1 MENQSLTVHEAASS
15 FAEMIDQIEVDTP
28 AEQEEVV
35 QETTETSEE
44 EQSEELQ
51 DESEEVSEDEVEGE
65 EEEAEEEAPEPEKY
79 IVKVDGKE
87 LEVTKEELIRG
98 YQREADYTRKT
109 QKLAE
114 ERRMVESEFQQ
125 VRGERQQ
132 YAQVLG
138 QLEQKLRE
146 LTPPEPDWEQLEK
159 QDPTEYARQ
168 WTNHQRRQQQQA
180 AVYAEQARLH
190 QLQQAEQAKAMQER
204 LLEEANRVKELIPEW
219 RSPEKAKEDGKAILE
234 YGQKLGFSEQ
244 ELGNV
249 TDARAL
255 VALYK
260 AWKFDQMMSKKPE
273 LQAKIKKAPR
283 MATPG
288 SANTV
293 SPKNSELKSAKQRL
307 ANTGRVKD
315 AAALFEKFI

>member
-15 FAEMIDQIEVDTP
+15 FADMLDPIEVDST

-35 QETTETSEE
+35 EETTEPSEVE
-44 EQSEELQ
+44 ESEELQ
-51 DESEEVSEDEVEGE
+51 DESEEATEDEVEGD
-65 EEEAEEEAPEPEKY
+65 EEEAEEVEPEPEKFT
-79 IVKVDGKE
+79 VKVDGKE
-87 LEVTKEELIRG
+87 LEVTKDELLRG

-114 ERRMVESEFQQ
+114 ERRMVESEFEQ
-125 VRGERQQ
+125 VRVEREQ

-138 QLEQKLRE
+138 QLQQKLQE
-146 LTPPEPDWEQLEK
+146 MTPQEPNWEQLEK

-180 AVYAEQARLH
+180 AIAAEQMRLS
-190 QLQQAEQAKAMQER
+190 QMQQAEQTKAMQER

-219 RSPEKAKEDGKAILE
+219 RSPERAKEDGKALIE

-249 TDARAL
+249 TDSRAL

-293 SPKNSELKSAKQRL
+293 TPKNSELKSAKQRL
-307 ANTGRVKD
+307 ASTGRVKD

>member
-15 FAEMIDQIEVDTP
+15 FADMLDPIEVDSA

-35 QETTETSEE
+35 EETTEPSEVE
-44 EQSEELQ
+44 ESEELQ
-51 DESEEVSEDEVEGE
+51 DESEEATEDEVEGD
-65 EEEAEEEAPEPEKY
+65 EEEAEEVEPEPEKFT
-79 IVKVDGKE
+79 VKVDGKE
-87 LEVTKEELIRG
+87 LEVTKEELLRG

-114 ERRMVESEFQQ
+114 ERRMVESEFEQ
-125 VRGERQQ
+125 VRVEREQ

-138 QLEQKLRE
+138 QLQQKLQE
-146 LTPPEPDWEQLEK
+146 MTPQEPNWEQLEK

-180 AVYAEQARLH
+180 AIAAEQMRLN
-190 QLQQAEQAKAMQER
+190 QMQQAEQAKAMQER
-204 LLEEANRVKELIPEW
+204 LLDEANRVKELIPEW
-219 RSPEKAKEDGKAILE
+219 RSPERAKEDGKALIE

-293 SPKNSELKSAKQRL
+293 TPKNSELKSAKQRL
-307 ANTGRVKD
+307 ANTGSVKD

>member
-1 MENQSLTVHEAASS
+1 MENQSLTVHQAASS
-15 FAEMIDQIEVDTP
+15 FADLIDPVEVDTP

-35 QETTETSEE
+35 EETAETSEE
-44 EQSEELQ
+44 EPTEELQ
-51 DESEEVSEDEVEGE
+51 DESAEVTEDEVEGE

-87 LEVTKEELIRG
+87 LEVTKDELLRG

-114 ERRMVESEFQQ
+114 ERRQVESEFQQ
-125 VRGERQQ
+125 VRVERDQ
-132 YAQVLG
+132 YAQILG
-138 QLEQKLRE
+138 QLQQKLQE
-146 LTPPEPDWEQLEK
+146 LTPQEPDWEQLEK

-180 AVYAEQARLH
+180 AIAAEQIRLQ
-190 QLQQAEQAKAMQER
+190 QLQQAEQTKAMQER

-219 RSPEKAKEDGKAILE
+219 RSPERAKEDGKALIE

-307 ANTGRVKD
+307 ATTGRVKD

>member
-1 MENQSLTVHEAASS
+1 MENQSLSVHEAASS
-15 FAEMIDQIEVDTP
+15 FADMLDPIEVDTP

-35 QETTETSEE
+35 EETTQTSEVE
-44 EQSEELQ
+44 ESEELQ
-51 DESEEVSEDEVEGE
+51 DDSEEASEDDVEGD

-87 LEVTKEELIRG
+87 LEVTKDELLRG

-114 ERRMVESEFQQ
+114 ERRMVESEFEQ
-125 VRGERQQ
+125 VRVEREQ
-132 YAQVLG
+132 YSQVLG
-138 QLEQKLRE
+138 QLQQKLQE
-146 LTPPEPDWEQLEK
+146 MTPQEPNWEQLEK

-180 AVYAEQARLH
+180 AIAAEQIRLT
-190 QLQQAEQAKAMQER
+190 QMQQAEQQRAMQER

-219 RSPEKAKEDGKAILE
+219 RSPERAKEDGKALVE

-249 TDARAL
+249 TDSRAL

-260 AWKFDQMMSKKPE
+260 AWKFDQMMSKRPE

-293 SPKNSELKSAKQRL
+293 SPKNSEVKNAKQRL
-307 ANTGRVKD
+307 ASTGSVKD

>member
-1 MENQSLTVHEAASS
+1 MENQSLTVHQAASS
-15 FAEMIDQIEVDTP
+15 FADLIDPVEVDTP

-35 QETTETSEE
+35 EETAETSEE
-44 EQSEELQ
+44 EPTEELQ
-51 DESEEVSEDEVEGE
+51 DESAEVTEDEVEGE

-87 LEVTKEELIRG
+87 LEVTKDELLRG

-114 ERRMVESEFQQ
+114 ERRQVESEFQQ
-125 VRGERQQ
+125 VRVERDQ
-132 YAQVLG
+132 YAQILG
-138 QLEQKLRE
+138 QLQQKLQE
-146 LTPPEPDWEQLEK
+146 LTPQEPDWEQLEK

-180 AVYAEQARLH
+180 AIAAEQIRLQ
-190 QLQQAEQAKAMQER
+190 QLQQAEQTKAMQER

-219 RSPEKAKEDGKAILE
+219 RSPERAKEDGKALIE

-260 AWKFDQMMSKKPE
+260 AWKFDQIMSKKPE

-307 ANTGRVKD
+307 ATTGRVKD

>member
-15 FAEMIDQIEVDTP
+15 FADLIDPIEVDTP

-35 QETTETSEE
+35 EETAQTSEE
-44 EQSEELQ
+44 EPTEELQ
-51 DESEEVSEDEVEGE
+51 DESEEVTEDEVEGE
-65 EEEAEEEAPEPEKY
+65 EEEADEEAPEPEKY

-87 LEVTKEELIRG
+87 LEVTKDELLRG

-114 ERRMVESEFQQ
+114 ERRLVESEFQQ
-125 VRGERQQ
+125 VRVERDQ
-132 YAQVLG
+132 YAQILG
-138 QLEQKLRE
+138 QLQQKLHE
-146 LTPPEPDWEQLEK
+146 LTPQEPDWEQLEK

-180 AVYAEQARLH
+180 AIAAEQIRLQ
-190 QLQQAEQAKAMQER
+190 QLQQAEQTKAMQER

-219 RSPEKAKEDGKAILE
+219 RSPDRAKEDGKALIE

-293 SPKNSELKSAKQRL
+293 SPKNSELRSAKQRL
-307 ANTGRVKD
+307 ATTGRVKD

>member
-1 MENQSLTVHEAASS
+1 MENQSLTVHEAANSL
-15 FAEMIDQIEVDTP
+15 ADLIDPVEVDTP
-28 AEQEEVV
+28 AEPEEVV
-35 QETTETSEE
+35 EETAESSEE
-44 EQSEELQ
+44 EPTEELQ
-51 DESEEVSEDEVEGE
+51 DDTEEVSEDEVEGD

-87 LEVTKEELIRG
+87 LEVTKDELIRG

-114 ERRMVESEFQQ
+114 ERRQVESEFQQ
-125 VRGERQQ
+125 VRVERDQ

-138 QLEQKLRE
+138 QLQQKLQE
-146 LTPPEPDWEQLEK
+146 LTPQEPDWEQLEK

-180 AVYAEQARLH
+180 AIAAEQIRLQ

-219 RSPEKAKEDGKAILE
+219 RSPERAKEDGKALIE

-307 ANTGRVKD
+307 ASTGSVKD

>member
-15 FAEMIDQIEVDTP
+15 FADLIDPIEVDTP

-35 QETTETSEE
+35 EETTETSEE

-87 LEVTKEELIRG
+87 LEVTKEELLRG

-125 VRGERQQ
+125 VRGEREQ

-180 AVYAEQARLH
+180 AVYAEQARLM
-190 QLQQAEQAKAMQER
+190 QLQQAEQTKAMQER
-204 LLEEANRVKELIPEW
+204 LLDEANRVKELIPEW
-219 RSPEKAKEDGKAILE
+219 RSPERAKEDGKALIE
-234 YGQKLGFSEQ
+234 YGQRLGFSEH

-307 ANTGRVKD
+307 ANSGRVKD

>member
-1 MENQSLTVHEAASS
+1 MENQSLSVHEAANS
-15 FAEMIDQIEVDTP
+15 FAEMLDPIEVDTP

-35 QETTETSEE
+35 EETTEPSEVE
-44 EQSEELQ
+44 ESEELQ
-51 DESEEVSEDEVEGE
+51 DESEEATEDEVEGD

-87 LEVTKEELIRG
+87 LEVTKEELLRG

-114 ERRMVESEFQQ
+114 ERRMVESEFEQ
-125 VRGERQQ
+125 VRVEREQ

-138 QLEQKLRE
+138 QLQQKLQE
-146 LTPPEPDWEQLEK
+146 MTPQEPNWEQLEK

-180 AVYAEQARLH
+180 AIAAEQIRLS
-190 QLQQAEQAKAMQER
+190 QMQQVEQTKAMQER

-219 RSPEKAKEDGKAILE
+219 RSPERAKEDGKALIE
-234 YGQKLGFSEQ
+234 YGQQLGFSEQ

-249 TDARAL
+249 TDSRAL

-307 ANTGRVKD
+307 ASTGSVKD

>member
-15 FAEMIDQIEVDTP
+15 FADMLDPIEVDST

-35 QETTETSEE
+35 EETTEPSEVE
-44 EQSEELQ
+44 ESEELQ
-51 DESEEVSEDEVEGE
+51 DESEEATEDEVEGD
-65 EEEAEEEAPEPEKY
+65 EEEAEEVEPEPEKFT
-79 IVKVDGKE
+79 VKVDGKE
-87 LEVTKEELIRG
+87 LEVTKDELLRG

-114 ERRMVESEFQQ
+114 ERRMVESEFEQ
-125 VRGERQQ
+125 VRVEREQ

-138 QLEQKLRE
+138 QLQQKLQE
-146 LTPPEPDWEQLEK
+146 MTPQEPNWEQLEK

-180 AVYAEQARLH
+180 AIAAEQIRLSQMH
-190 QLQQAEQAKAMQER
+190 QAEQAKVMQER
-204 LLEEANRVKELIPEW
+204 LLGEANRVKELIPEW
-219 RSPEKAKEDGKAILE
+219 RSPERAKEDGKALIE

-249 TDARAL
+249 TDSRAL

-293 SPKNSELKSAKQRL
+293 TPKNSELKSAKQRL
-307 ANTGRVKD
+307 ASTGRVKD

>member
-1 MENQSLTVHEAASS
+1 MENQSLSVHEAANS
-15 FAEMIDQIEVDTP
+15 FAEMLDPIEVDTP

-35 QETTETSEE
+35 EETTEPSEVE
-44 EQSEELQ
+44 ESEELQ
-51 DESEEVSEDEVEGE
+51 DESEEATEDEVEGD

-87 LEVTKEELIRG
+87 LEVTKEELLRG

-114 ERRMVESEFQQ
+114 ERRMVESEFEQ
-125 VRGERQQ
+125 VRVEREQ

-138 QLEQKLRE
+138 QLQQKLQE
-146 LTPPEPDWEQLEK
+146 MTPQEPNWEQLEK

-180 AVYAEQARLH
+180 AIAAEQIRLS
-190 QLQQAEQAKAMQER
+190 QMRQVEQTKAMQER

-219 RSPEKAKEDGKAILE
+219 RSPERAKEDGKALIE
-234 YGQKLGFSEQ
+234 YGQQLGFSEQ

-249 TDARAL
+249 TDSRAL

-307 ANTGRVKD
+307 ASTGSVKD

>member
-15 FAEMIDQIEVDTP
+15 FADMLDPIEVDSA

-35 QETTETSEE
+35 EETTEPSEVE
-44 EQSEELQ
+44 ESEELQ
-51 DESEEVSEDEVEGE
+51 DESEESTEDEVEGD
-65 EEEAEEEAPEPEKY
+65 EEEAEEVEPEPEKFT
-79 IVKVDGKE
+79 VKVDGKE
-87 LEVTKEELIRG
+87 LEVTKDELLRG

-114 ERRMVESEFQQ
+114 ERRMVESEFEQ
-125 VRGERQQ
+125 VRVEREQ

-138 QLEQKLRE
+138 QLQQKLHE
-146 LTPPEPDWEQLEK
+146 MTPQEPNWEQLEK

-180 AVYAEQARLH
+180 AIAAEQIRLSQMH
-190 QLQQAEQAKAMQER
+190 QAEQAKVMQER
-204 LLEEANRVKELIPEW
+204 LLGEANRVKELIPEW
-219 RSPEKAKEDGKAILE
+219 RSPERAKEDGKALIE

-249 TDARAL
+249 TDSRAL

-293 SPKNSELKSAKQRL
+293 TPKNSELKSAKQRL
-307 ANTGRVKD
+307 ASTGRVKD

>member
-1 MENQSLTVHEAASS
+1 MENQSLSVHEAASS
-15 FAEMIDQIEVDTP
+15 FADMLDPIEVDSA

-35 QETTETSEE
+35 EETTEPSEVE
-44 EQSEELQ
+44 ESEELQ
-51 DESEEVSEDEVEGE
+51 DESEEATEDEVEGD
-65 EEEAEEEAPEPEKY
+65 EEEAEEVEPEPEKFT
-79 IVKVDGKE
+79 VKVDGKE
-87 LEVTKEELIRG
+87 LEVTKEELLRG

-114 ERRMVESEFQQ
+114 ERRMVESEFEQ
-125 VRGERQQ
+125 VRVEREQ

-138 QLEQKLRE
+138 QLQQKLQE
-146 LTPPEPDWEQLEK
+146 MTPQEPNWEQLEK

-180 AVYAEQARLH
+180 AIAAEQMRLS
-190 QLQQAEQAKAMQER
+190 QMQQAEQAKAMQER

-219 RSPEKAKEDGKAILE
+219 RSPERAKEDGKALIE

-293 SPKNSELKSAKQRL
+293 TPKNSELKSAKQRL
-307 ANTGRVKD
+307 ASTGSVKD

>member
-1 MENQSLTVHEAASS
+1 MENQSLSVHEAASS
-15 FAEMIDQIEVDTP
+15 FADMLDPIEVDT
-28 AEQEEVV
+28 AAGQEEVV
-35 QETTETSEE
+35 EETTEPSEV

-51 DESEEVSEDEVEGE
+51 DDSDEATEDEVEGE
-65 EEEAEEEAPEPEKY
+65 EEEAEEGAPEPDKFV
-79 IVKVDGKE
+79 VKVDGKE
-87 LEVTKEELIRG
+87 LEVTKDELLRG

-114 ERRMVESEFQQ
+114 ERRTVESEFQQ
-125 VRGERQQ
+125 VRGEREQ
-132 YAQVLG
+132 YANILG

-146 LTPPEPDWEQLEK
+146 FTPAEPDWEQLEK

-168 WTNHQRRQQQQA
+168 WTNQQRRQQQQA
-180 AVYAEQARLH
+180 AIYAEQARLM
-190 QLQQAEQAKAMQER
+190 QLQQAEQQKSMQEQ
-204 LLEEANRVKELIPEW
+204 LLEEASKIKDMIPEW
-219 RSPEKAKEDGKAILE
+219 RSPEKAKEEGKALIE

-249 TDARAL
+249 TDSRAL

-260 AWKFDQMMSKKPE
+260 AWKFDQMMSKRPE

-288 SANTV
+288 STNTV
-293 SPKNSELKSAKQRL
+293 SPKGSELKNAKQRL
-307 ANTGRVKD
+307 ATSGSVKD

>member
-15 FAEMIDQIEVDTP
+15 FADLIDPIEVDTP

-35 QETTETSEE
+35 EETAQTSEE
-44 EQSEELQ
+44 EPTEELQ
-51 DESEEVSEDEVEGE
+51 DESEEVTEDEVEGE
-65 EEEAEEEAPEPEKY
+65 EEEADEEAPEPEKY

-87 LEVTKEELIRG
+87 LEVTKDELLRG

-114 ERRMVESEFQQ
+114 ERRLVESEFQQ
-125 VRGERQQ
+125 VRVERDQ
-132 YAQVLG
+132 YAQILG
-138 QLEQKLRE
+138 QLQQKLHE
-146 LTPPEPDWEQLEK
+146 LTPQEPDWEQLEK

-180 AVYAEQARLH
+180 AIAAEQIRL
-190 QLQQAEQAKAMQER
+190 QQMQQAEQTKAMQER

-219 RSPEKAKEDGKAILE
+219 RSPDRAKEDGKALIE

-293 SPKNSELKSAKQRL
+293 SPKNSELRSAKQRL
-307 ANTGRVKD
+307 ATTGRVKD

>member
-1 MENQSLTVHEAASS
+1 MENQSLSVHEAASS
-15 FAEMIDQIEVDTP
+15 FADMLDPIEVDST

-35 QETTETSEE
+35 EETTEPSEVE
-44 EQSEELQ
+44 ESEELQ
-51 DESEEVSEDEVEGE
+51 DESEEATEDEVEGD
-65 EEEAEEEAPEPEKY
+65 EEEAEEVEPEPEKFT
-79 IVKVDGKE
+79 VKVDGKE
-87 LEVTKEELIRG
+87 LEVTKDELLRG

-114 ERRMVESEFQQ
+114 ERRMVESEFEQ
-125 VRGERQQ
+125 VRVEREQ

-138 QLEQKLRE
+138 QLQQKLQE
-146 LTPPEPDWEQLEK
+146 MTPQEPNWEQLEK

-180 AVYAEQARLH
+180 AIAAEQMRLSQMH
-190 QLQQAEQAKAMQER
+190 QAEQAKVMQER
-204 LLEEANRVKELIPEW
+204 LLGEANRVKELIPEW
-219 RSPEKAKEDGKAILE
+219 RSPERAKEDGKALIE

-273 LQAKIKKAPR
+273 FQAKIKKAPR

-293 SPKNSELKSAKQRL
+293 TPKNSELKSAKQRL
-307 ANTGRVKD
+307 ASTGSVKD

>member
-1 MENQSLTVHEAASS
+1 MENQSLSVHEAASS
-15 FAEMIDQIEVDTP
+15 FADMLDPIEVDTA

-35 QETTETSEE
+35 EETTEQSEVD
-44 EQSEELQ
+44 QSEELQ
-51 DESEEVSEDEVEGE
+51 DDSEEATEDEVEGE
-65 EEEAEEEAPEPEKY
+65 EEESEEEAPQPEKF

-87 LEVTKEELIRG
+87 LEVTKDELLRG

-109 QKLAE
+109 QKLSE

-125 VRGERQQ
+125 VRVEREQ
-132 YAQVLG
+132 YAQILG
-138 QLEQKLRE
+138 QLQQKLYE
-146 LTPPEPDWEQLEK
+146 LTPQEPNWEQLEQ

-168 WTNHQRRQQQQA
+168 WTNHQRRQQQQGA
-180 AVYAEQARLH
+180 IVAEQMR
-190 QLQQAEQAKAMQER
+190 LQQAQQVEQTKAMQER
-204 LLEEANRVKELIPEW
+204 LLEEANRVKELIPDW
-219 RSPEKAKEDGKAILE
+219 RSPEKAKEDGKALVE

-293 SPKNSELKSAKQRL
+293 SPKGSELKNAKQRL
-307 ANTGRVKD
+307 ASTGSVKD

>member
-15 FAEMIDQIEVDTP
+15 FADMLDPIEVDST

-35 QETTETSEE
+35 EETTEPSEVE
-44 EQSEELQ
+44 ESEELQ
-51 DESEEVSEDEVEGE
+51 DESEEATEDEVEGD
-65 EEEAEEEAPEPEKY
+65 EEEAEEVEPEPEKFT
-79 IVKVDGKE
+79 VKVDGKE
-87 LEVTKEELIRG
+87 LEVTKDELLRG

-114 ERRMVESEFQQ
+114 ERRMVESEFEQ
-125 VRGERQQ
+125 VRVEREQ

-138 QLEQKLRE
+138 QLQQKLHE
-146 LTPPEPDWEQLEK
+146 MTPQEPNWEQLEK

-180 AVYAEQARLH
+180 AIAAEQIRLSQMH
-190 QLQQAEQAKAMQER
+190 QAEQAKVMQER
-204 LLEEANRVKELIPEW
+204 LLGEANRVKELIPEW
-219 RSPEKAKEDGKAILE
+219 RSPERAKEDGKALIE

-249 TDARAL
+249 TDSRAL

-293 SPKNSELKSAKQRL
+293 TPKNSELKSAKQRL
-307 ANTGRVKD
+307 ASTGRVKD

>member
-1 MENQSLTVHEAASS
+1 MENQSLSVHEAASS
-15 FAEMIDQIEVDTP
+15 FADMLDPIEVDT
-28 AEQEEVV
+28 AAGQEEVV
-35 QETTETSEE
+35 EETTEPSEV

-51 DESEEVSEDEVEGE
+51 DDSDEATEDEVEGE
-65 EEEAEEEAPEPEKY
+65 EEEAEEEAPEPDKFV
-79 IVKVDGKE
+79 VKVDGKE
-87 LEVTKEELIRG
+87 LEVTKDELLRG

-114 ERRMVESEFQQ
+114 ERRTVESEFQQ
-125 VRGERQQ
+125 VRGEREQ
-132 YAQVLG
+132 YANILG

-146 LTPPEPDWEQLEK
+146 FTPAEPDWEQLEK

-168 WTNHQRRQQQQA
+168 WTNQQRRQQQQA
-180 AVYAEQARLH
+180 AIYAEQARLM
-190 QLQQAEQAKAMQER
+190 QLQQAEQQKTMQEQ
-204 LLEEANRVKELIPEW
+204 LLEEASKIKDMIPEW
-219 RSPEKAKEDGKAILE
+219 RSPEKAKEEGKALIE

-249 TDARAL
+249 TDSRAL

-260 AWKFDQMMSKKPE
+260 AWKFDQMMSKRPE

-288 SANTV
+288 STNTV
-293 SPKNSELKSAKQRL
+293 SPKGSELKNAKQRL
-307 ANTGRVKD
+307 ATSGSVKD

>member
-1 MENQSLTVHEAASS
+1 MENQSLNVHEAASS
-15 FAEMIDQIEVDTP
+15 FADLLDPIEVDTP

-35 QETTETSEE
+35 EEATESSEE
-44 EQSEELQ
+44 EPTEELQ

-87 LEVTKEELIRG
+87 LEVTKDELLRG

-125 VRGERQQ
+125 VRVEREQ
-132 YAQVLG
+132 YANILG

-146 LTPPEPDWEQLEK
+146 LSPAEPDWEQLEK

-180 AVYAEQARLH
+180 AIYAEQARLM
-190 QLQQAEQAKAMQER
+190 QLQQAEQTKAMQER
-204 LLEEANRVKELIPEW
+204 LLDEANRVKELIPEW
-219 RSPEKAKEDGKAILE
+219 RSPDRAKEDGKALIE

-293 SPKNSELKSAKQRL
+293 SPKGSELKSAKQRL
-307 ANTGRVKD
+307 ASTGSVKD

>member
-35 QETTETSEE
+35 EETAETSEE

-87 LEVTKEELIRG
+87 LEVTKDELIRG

-125 VRGERQQ
+125 VRGEREQ

-204 LLEEANRVKELIPEW
+204 LLEEANRVKDLIPEW
-219 RSPEKAKEDGKAILE
+219 RSPEKAKEDGKALIE

>member
-15 FAEMIDQIEVDTP
+15 FADMLDPIEVDST

-35 QETTETSEE
+35 EETTEPSEVE
-44 EQSEELQ
+44 ESEELQ
-51 DESEEVSEDEVEGE
+51 DESEEATEDEVEGD
-65 EEEAEEEAPEPEKY
+65 EEEAEEVEPEPEKFT
-79 IVKVDGKE
+79 VKVDGKE
-87 LEVTKEELIRG
+87 LEVTKDELLRG

-114 ERRMVESEFQQ
+114 ERRMVESEFEQ
-125 VRGERQQ
+125 VRVEREQ

-138 QLEQKLRE
+138 QLQQKLQE
-146 LTPPEPDWEQLEK
+146 MTPQEPNWEQLEK

-180 AVYAEQARLH
+180 AIAAEQMRLSQMH
-190 QLQQAEQAKAMQER
+190 QAEQTKAMQER
-204 LLEEANRVKELIPEW
+204 LLGEANRVKELIPEW
-219 RSPEKAKEDGKAILE
+219 RSPERAKEDGKALIE

-249 TDARAL
+249 TDSRAL

-293 SPKNSELKSAKQRL
+293 TPKNSELKSAKQRL
-307 ANTGRVKD
+307 ASTGRVKD

>member
-15 FAEMIDQIEVDTP
+15 FADMLDPIEVDSA

-35 QETTETSEE
+35 EETTEPSEVE
-44 EQSEELQ
+44 ESEELQ
-51 DESEEVSEDEVEGE
+51 DESEEATEDEVEGD
-65 EEEAEEEAPEPEKY
+65 EEEAEEVEPEPEKFT
-79 IVKVDGKE
+79 VKVDGKE
-87 LEVTKEELIRG
+87 LEVTKDELLRG

-114 ERRMVESEFQQ
+114 ERRMVESEFEQ
-125 VRGERQQ
+125 VRVEREQ

-138 QLEQKLRE
+138 QLQQKLHE
-146 LTPPEPDWEQLEK
+146 MTPQEPNWEQLEK

-180 AVYAEQARLH
+180 AIAAEQIRLSQMH
-190 QLQQAEQAKAMQER
+190 QAEQAKAMQER
-204 LLEEANRVKELIPEW
+204 LLGEANRVKELIPEW
-219 RSPEKAKEDGKAILE
+219 RSPERAKEDGKALIE

-249 TDARAL
+249 TDSRAL

-293 SPKNSELKSAKQRL
+293 TPKNSELKSAKQRL
-307 ANTGRVKD
+307 ASTGSVKD

>member
-1 MENQSLTVHEAASS
+1 MENQSLSVHEAASS
-15 FAEMIDQIEVDTP
+15 FADMLDPIEVDT
-28 AEQEEVV
+28 AAGQEEVV
-35 QETTETSEE
+35 EEATEPSEV

-51 DESEEVSEDEVEGE
+51 DDSDEATEDEVEGE
-65 EEEAEEEAPEPEKY
+65 EEEAEEEAPEPDKFV
-79 IVKVDGKE
+79 VKVDGKE
-87 LEVTKEELIRG
+87 LEVTKDELLRG

-114 ERRMVESEFQQ
+114 ERRTVESEFQQ
-125 VRGERQQ
+125 VRGEREQ
-132 YAQVLG
+132 YANILG

-146 LTPPEPDWEQLEK
+146 FTPAEPDWEQLEK

-168 WTNHQRRQQQQA
+168 WTNQQRRQQQQA
-180 AVYAEQARLH
+180 AIYAEQARLM
-190 QLQQAEQAKAMQER
+190 QLQQAEQQKSMQEQ
-204 LLEEANRVKELIPEW
+204 LLEEASKIKDMIPEW
-219 RSPEKAKEDGKAILE
+219 RSPEKAKEEGKALIE

-249 TDARAL
+249 TDSRAL

-260 AWKFDQMMSKKPE
+260 AWKFDQMMSKRPE

-288 SANTV
+288 STNTV
-293 SPKNSELKSAKQRL
+293 SPKGSELKNAKQRL
-307 ANTGRVKD
+307 ATSGSVKD

>member
-1 MENQSLTVHEAASS
+1 MENQSLTVHQAASS
-15 FAEMIDQIEVDTP
+15 FADLIDPVEVDTP

-35 QETTETSEE
+35 EETAETSEE
-44 EQSEELQ
+44 EPTEELQ
-51 DESEEVSEDEVEGE
+51 DESEEVTEDEVEGE

-87 LEVTKEELIRG
+87 LEVTKDELLRG

-114 ERRMVESEFQQ
+114 ERRQVESEFQQ
-125 VRGERQQ
+125 VRVERDQ
-132 YAQVLG
+132 YAQILG
-138 QLEQKLRE
+138 QLQQKLQE
-146 LTPPEPDWEQLEK
+146 LTPQEPDWEQLEK

-180 AVYAEQARLH
+180 AIAAEQIRLQ
-190 QLQQAEQAKAMQER
+190 QLQQAEQTKAMQER

-219 RSPEKAKEDGKAILE
+219 RSPERAKEDGKALIE

-307 ANTGRVKD
+307 ATTGRVKD

>member
-1 MENQSLTVHEAASS
+1 MENQSLNVHEAASS
-15 FAEMIDQIEVDTP
+15 FADLLDPIEVDTP

-35 QETTETSEE
+35 EEATESSEE
-44 EQSEELQ
+44 EPTEELQ

-87 LEVTKEELIRG
+87 LEVTKDELLRG

-125 VRGERQQ
+125 VRVEREQ
-132 YAQVLG
+132 YANILG

-146 LTPPEPDWEQLEK
+146 LSPAEPDWEQLEK

-180 AVYAEQARLH
+180 AIYAEQARLM
-190 QLQQAEQAKAMQER
+190 QLQQAEQTKAMQER
-204 LLEEANRVKELIPEW
+204 LLDEANRVKELIPEW
-219 RSPEKAKEDGKAILE
+219 RSPERAKEDGKALIE

-293 SPKNSELKSAKQRL
+293 SPKGSELKSAKQRL
-307 ANTGRVKD
+307 ASTGSVKD

>member
-15 FAEMIDQIEVDTP
+15 FADLIDPVEVDTP

-35 QETTETSEE
+35 QETAETSEE
-44 EQSEELQ
+44 ESTEELQ

-65 EEEAEEEAPEPEKY
+65 EEEVDEEAPEPEKY

-87 LEVTKEELIRG
+87 LEVTKDELLRG

-125 VRGERQQ
+125 VRVERDQ
-132 YAQVLG
+132 YAQILG
-138 QLEQKLRE
+138 QLQQKLHE
-146 LTPPEPDWEQLEK
+146 LTPQEPDWEQLEK

-180 AVYAEQARLH
+180 AIAAEQIR
-190 QLQQAEQAKAMQER
+190 LQQMQQVEQTKAMQER

-219 RSPEKAKEDGKAILE
+219 RSPDRAKEDGKALIE

>member
-15 FAEMIDQIEVDTP
+15 FADMLDPIEVDST

-35 QETTETSEE
+35 EETTEPSEVE
-44 EQSEELQ
+44 ESEELQ
-51 DESEEVSEDEVEGE
+51 DESEESTEDEVEGD
-65 EEEAEEEAPEPEKY
+65 EEEAEEVEPEPEKFT
-79 IVKVDGKE
+79 VKVDGKE
-87 LEVTKEELIRG
+87 LEVTKDELLRG

-114 ERRMVESEFQQ
+114 ERRMVESEFEQ
-125 VRGERQQ
+125 VRVEREQ

-138 QLEQKLRE
+138 QLQQKLHE
-146 LTPPEPDWEQLEK
+146 MTPQEPNWEQLEK

-180 AVYAEQARLH
+180 AIAAEQIRLSQMH
-190 QLQQAEQAKAMQER
+190 QAEQAKVMQER
-204 LLEEANRVKELIPEW
+204 LLGEANRVKELIPEW
-219 RSPEKAKEDGKAILE
+219 RSPERAKEDGKALIE

-249 TDARAL
+249 TDSRAL

-293 SPKNSELKSAKQRL
+293 TPKNSELKSAKQRL
-307 ANTGRVKD
+307 ASTGRVKD